1 MAPMP
6 WKPIVVG
13 VDGSAEAANAAAF
26 AVDAARRAATTFH
39 LVHAVPTA
47 ERGRYPYTRH
57 DEQIR
62 MRIVATLFGAEL
74 RALSVIEPPPAL
86 LDLPQ
91 PDAAEQYRLLE
102 EMVARDIWPLIRAPG
117 VDTLLRHGAALET
130 VEREASEW
138 RADLLVVGSHGKGSV
153 KRMGVGSVT
162 ERLINHLPTSLL
174 VVPAAAAAVEP
185 EAREAQRGEPS
196 NIDR

>member
-1 MAPMP
+1 MLGGKHHSTLGR
-6 WKPIVVG
+6 WLG
-13 VDGSAEAANAAAF
+13 GSTGLSVARSMLVPLLVTVREPAIRRVLV
-26 AVDAARRAATTFH
+26 AVDQSLAARPTLAT
-39 LVHAVPTA
+39 AQ
-47 ERGRYPYTRH
+47 RY
-57 DEQIR
+57 
-62 MRIVATLFGAEL
+62 ATLFGAEL

-153 KRMGVGSVT
+153 KRMVVGSVT

>member
-1 MAPMP
+1 MP

-47 ERGRYPYTRH
+47 ERGRYPYTRPTLATA
-57 DEQIR
+57 QR
-62 MRIVATLFGAEL
+62 YATLFGAEL

-153 KRMGVGSVT
+153 KRMVVGSVT

-185 EAREAQRGEPS
+185 EARWAQRGEPS